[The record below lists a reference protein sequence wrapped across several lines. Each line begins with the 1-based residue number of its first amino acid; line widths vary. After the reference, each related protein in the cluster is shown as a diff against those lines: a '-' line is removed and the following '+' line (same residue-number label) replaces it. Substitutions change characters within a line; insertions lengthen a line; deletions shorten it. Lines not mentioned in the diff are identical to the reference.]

1 MGSSKRSGRSGRSG
15 GGRLNP
21 LWAKAPA
28 VLLRYPGL
36 FASLAAGALLLAL
49 VASSYPMFIS
59 AASSVAVGKQID
71 RTTRFGAGLSLG
83 RTFPIGG
90 ADVKAEQAIFGE
102 RTELFRRRVARQ
114 PHLAEPVVTVMAQIP
129 YEVRSVED
137 PSLDSDNLLVAR
149 SGAVQHV
156 EVLEGREGDGMWISH
171 FTADNLNLEP
181 GDEMIIAPPF
191 GGNHVKVRIDG
202 IYRALSTEPRTP
214 YWRLLVGQI
223 YPPGPLSAPPPP
235 LMLADLDRISGI
247 VRQMDL
253 QDRPDTGSFDLQQE
267 APLHAARYTWEA
279 PVSLRDPMTLEE
291 ARDLQVFMMNMNDSL
306 RDRGSE
312 LYKAFGCVRC
322 FSNDPQILTQM
333 SGVLSETE
341 VRLAPI
347 EGPVQLLLTAGLLVA
362 LMIIAAA
369 GAFAVATRRTESALL
384 FARGMTPLSL
394 GVKACL
400 EAMIPV
406 LLGTAAGFGLAV
418 LLVRALGP
426 GGAVDPSAVSSGA
439 RYAVL
444 LIPVGLLLVG
454 FVSAIFFLRQSEASS
469 ARLGLLSRVPWPL
482 LMLVASLF
490 FLNQLMR
497 APGIAEGSGDGAS
510 GPSIS
515 LLLFPVLF
523 VAGAAGISA
532 RLFQGGFRW
541 LRASSG
547 KLGSSL
553 FLLIHRLAGA
563 ARLSI
568 GLLSACA
575 LALGIFVFAQTMV
588 NSLETTIRAKSL
600 LFVGGD
606 VQGTSRRGQTLPDDF
621 PYPSTAVTRLPA
633 EGEILPG
640 GAVVDVL
647 AVDSE
652 TVAAVAY
659 WDESFG
665 PAPLQE
671 LVERLPEAEDG
682 QLPILSTAPEV
693 TSDAS
698 LSIDGQTVPVKVV
711 GGVDAFPGMSLD
723 RPVIVVDAATI
734 TEVFEEVGAGDPLEH
749 RNAAS
754 EIWIAGD
761 TDGIVDGLAEV
772 ADPPYFVLTAAE
784 VRDIPSLSAVIDT
797 YGVLQTLG
805 LGAGL
810 LVIVVML
817 MYMQASQR
825 NRVVSFA
832 LSRRM
837 GLDNR
842 SHRASLVLELG
853 AIFTASYA
861 VALLFGLI
869 AARVVV
875 SNVDPLP
882 NIPPDP
888 LFEPPIIPFLIAAVV
903 LAVVSVVGGALA
915 NRRAE
920 RADLAKVMRLAA

>member
-1 MGSSKRSGRSGRSG
+1 M
-15 GGRLNP
+15 
-21 LWAKAPA
+21 
-28 VLLRYPGL
+28 LLRYPGL

-59 AASSVAVGKQID
+59 AASSVALGKQID

-90 ADVKAEQAIFGE
+90 ADVEAEQTILQE
-102 RTELFRRRVARQ
+102 RTDLFRRRVARQ

-129 YEVRSVED
+129 YEVRSVEN
-137 PSLDSDNLLVAR
+137 PALDSDNLLVAR
-149 SGAVQHV
+149 SGAVQHL
-156 EVLEGREGDGMWISH
+156 EVLEGSEGDGMWISH

-191 GGNHVKVRIDG
+191 GGNDVKVRIDG

-214 YWRLLVGQI
+214 FWRLLVGQI
-223 YPPGPLSAPPPP
+223 YAPGPPGFSTPPPP
-235 LMLADLDRISGI
+235 LMLADLDGISGI

-253 QDRPDTGSFDLQQE
+253 RDRPDDESFDLQQD
-267 APLHAARYTWEA
+267 APLDAARYIWEA

-291 ARDLQVFMMNMNDSL
+291 ARDLQTFMMNLNDAL

-312 LYKAFGCVRC
+312 LFNAFGCVRC

-362 LMIIAAA
+362 LTIIAAA

-394 GVKACL
+394 GIKACL
-400 EAMIPV
+400 EATIPV
-406 LLGTAAGFGLAV
+406 LLGTAAGYGLAA

-426 GGAVDPSAVSSGA
+426 GGVVDPSAVSLGA
-439 RYAVL
+439 RYAAL
-444 LIPVGLLLVG
+444 LVPVALLLVG
-454 FVSAIFFLRQSEASS
+454 VVSAIFFSRQSEAAS
-469 ARLGLLSRVPWPL
+469 ARLGLLARVPWPA

-497 APGIAEGSGDGAS
+497 GPGVAEGSVDGAS

-515 LLLFPVLF
+515 LLLFPIFF

-532 RLFQGGFRW
+532 GLFQSGFRR
-541 LRASSG
+541 LRAGSG

-606 VQGTSRRGQTLPDDF
+606 VQGTSRLGQTLPDDF
-621 PYPSTAVTRLPA
+621 PFPSTAVTRLPA
-633 EGEILPG
+633 EGAILPG
-640 GAVVDVL
+640 EAVVDVL

-665 PAPLQE
+665 SAPLQE
-671 LVERLPEAEDG
+671 LVGRLPDAEDG
-682 QLPILSTAPEV
+682 QLPVLSTAPEV

-698 LSIDGQTVPVKVV
+698 LSIDGQAVPVKVV
-711 GGVDAFPGMSLD
+711 GEVDAFPGMSLD
-723 RPVIVVDAATI
+723 RPVIVVDSATI
-734 TEVFEEVGAGDPLEH
+734 TEVFEQADAGDPLGH

-754 EIWIAGD
+754 EIWIKGD

-772 ADPPYFVLTAAE
+772 EDPPYFVLTAEE

-810 LVIVVML
+810 LVVVVML
-817 MYMQASQR
+817 MYMQARQR

-837 GLDNR
+837 GLGDR
-842 SHRASLVLELG
+842 SHRASLMLELG
-853 AIFTASYA
+853 VIFTASYA

-888 LFEPPIIPFLIAAVV
+888 LFEPPLIPFLLAAAV
-903 LAVVSVVGGALA
+903 LGVVSIIGGALA

-920 RADLAKVMRLAA
+920 RADLAEVMRLAA

>member
-1 MGSSKRSGRSGRSG
+1 MGFSTRSGRSRG
-15 GGRLNP
+15 GWLNP

-71 RTTRFGAGLSLG
+71 RATRFGAGLSLG
-83 RTFPIGG
+83 RMFPIGG
-90 ADVKAEQAIFGE
+90 ADVEAERAIFRE

-129 YEVRSVED
+129 YEVRSARN

-149 SGAVQHV
+149 SGALQHV
-156 EVLEGREGDGMWISH
+156 EVLGGREGDGVWISH
-171 FTADNLNLEP
+171 FTADTLNLEP
-181 GDEMIIAPPF
+181 DDEMIVAPPF
-191 GGNHVKVRIDG
+191 GGNDVKVRIDG
-202 IYRALSTEPRTP
+202 IYRALSTEPRSP
-214 YWRLLVGQI
+214 FWRLLVGQI

-235 LMLADLDRISGI
+235 LMLADLDGISGI

-253 QDRPDTGSFDLQQE
+253 RDRPEDASFDLQQD
-267 APLHAARYTWEA
+267 APVHAARYVWEA

-291 ARDLQVFMMNMNDSL
+291 ARDLQTFMTNLNDAL

-312 LYKAFGCVRC
+312 LAEAFGCVRC
-322 FSNDPQILTQM
+322 FSNDPQIITQM
-333 SGVLSETE
+333 SGVLSETD
-341 VRLAPI
+341 VRLAPV
-347 EGPVQLLLTAGLLVA
+347 EGPVRLLLTAGLLVA

-400 EAMIPV
+400 EAILPV

-418 LLVRALGP
+418 LLVKAMGP
-426 GGAVDPSAVSSGA
+426 GGAVDPTSVSSAA
-439 RYAVL
+439 RFAVL

-469 ARLGLLSRVPWPL
+469 ARLGLLARAPWPV
-482 LMLVASLF
+482 LMLVVSLF
-490 FLNQLMR
+490 FLNRLMR
-497 APGIAEGSGDGAS
+497 APGVAEGSGDGVS

-515 LLLFPVLF
+515 LLLFPVFF

-532 RLFQGGFRW
+532 QLFQGGFRR
-541 LRASSG
+541 LRDGSG

-553 FLLIHRLAGA
+553 FLLVHRLAGA

-606 VQGTSRRGQTLPDDF
+606 VQGTSRLGQTLPDDF
-621 PYPSTAVTRLPA
+621 PYPSTPVTRLPA

-640 GAVVDVL
+640 EAVVDVL

-652 TVAAVAY
+652 TVGTVAY
-659 WDESFG
+659 WDDSFG
-665 PAPLQE
+665 SAPLEE
-671 LVERLPEAEDG
+671 LVEGLPDSVDG
-682 QLPILSTAPEV
+682 QLPVLSTDPEV
-693 TSDAS
+693 TSDQS
-698 LSIDGQTVPVKVV
+698 LSIDGQAVPVKVV
-711 GGVDAFPGMSLD
+711 GEVYAFPGMSVD
-723 RPVIVVDAATI
+723 RPVIVVDSATI
-734 TEVFEEVGAGDPLEH
+734 TEVFDQAGAGDPLEH

-754 EIWIAGD
+754 EIWIKGD

-772 ADPPYFVLTAAE
+772 EDPPYFVLTAAE

-817 MYMQASQR
+817 MYMQARQR

-837 GLDNR
+837 GLGNR
-842 SHRASLVLELG
+842 SHRASLMLELG
-853 AIFTASYA
+853 VIFTASYA
-861 VALLFGLI
+861 AALLFGLI

-888 LFEPPIIPFLIAAVV
+888 LFEPPLIPFLLAAAV
-903 LAVVSVVGGALA
+903 LAVVSVIGGALA

-920 RADLAKVMRLAA
+920 RADLAEVMRLAG